1 MRGGRGG
8 PGELVGRVGVGVG
21 GRGKDKVGRS
31 CLSNC

>member
-21 GRGKDKVGRS
+21 GKDKVSRS